1 MKKKDIIKKKTEF
14 SEILN
19 LNNNVKNKYYSIYYR
34 DNSKS
39 PRYGIS
45 VPTKTGKAVIRN
57 KIKRRVKNIID
68 NNQKYIQKD
77 KDYVII
83 IRKGLKDLS
92 YQDMEKEFLNLMKK
106 IGAKQ
111 WKRKY

>member
-1 MKKKDIIKKKTEF
+1 MKKKDIIKKNTEF

-57 KIKRRVKNIID
+57 KIKKKKKNIID

-111 WKRKY
+111 

>member
-1 MKKKDIIKKKTEF
+1 MKKKDIIKKNKEF

-19 LNNNVKNKYYSIYYR
+19 LNNTIKNKYYSIFYR
-34 DNSKS
+34 PNSS
-39 PRYGIS
+39 QTRYGIT
-45 VPTKTGKAVIRN
+45 VPTKTGKAVVRN

-111 WKRKY
+111 

>member
-1 MKKKDIIKKKTEF
+1 MKKKDIIKKNTEF

-57 KIKRRVKNIID
+57 KIKRRV
-68 NNQKYIQKD
+68 
-77 KDYVII
+77 
-83 IRKGLKDLS
+83 R
-92 YQDMEKEFLNLMKK
+92 
-106 IGAKQ
+106 
-111 WKRKY
+111 

>member
-1 MKKKDIIKKKTEF
+1 MKKKDIIKKNTEF

-45 VPTKTGKAVIRN
+45 VPTKT
-57 KIKRRVKNIID
+57 
-68 NNQKYIQKD
+68 
-77 KDYVII
+77 
-83 IRKGLKDLS
+83 
-92 YQDMEKEFLNLMKK
+92 
-106 IGAKQ
+106 
-111 WKRKY
+111 